1 MNIGKWSLVKNIM
14 LVCLVKN
21 FFDFGHSGCRQ
32 GPISAKK
39 RFAQN
44 GVCLNFFSKIALILE
59 IIFLKQKTVSQ
70 IFDMLEKRPW
80 YIMGAKKISKKS
92 SGRPPFWAK
101 HFLALIGPWWHPEW
115 PKSKKF
121 FAKQTSMM
129 FLTNDHSPILVFWLN
144 LSSRAITKKS
154 SKNA

>member
-1 MNIGKWSLVKNIM
+1 
-14 LVCLVKN
+14 
-21 FFDFGHSGCRQ
+21 
-32 GPISAKK
+32 
-39 RFAQN
+39 
-44 GVCLNFFSKIALILE
+44 
-59 IIFLKQKTVSQ
+59 
-70 IFDMLEKRPW
+70 MLEKRSW

-101 HFLALIGPWWHPEW
+101 RFLALIGPWRHPEW

-144 LSSRAITKKS
+144 LSSRAITKKVPKMPKFKNGTALS
-154 SKNA
+154 SVFPDSALKISPCSGKFGSKKSFWIPEYFNSKTWTKICYIRVFGRKLNQYK